1 MFARMLAF
9 LVYPIFMNI
18 KRSLIHRANDSKQTQ
33 KAVALALYCKD
44 KLNVNYIDDFSYNK
58 LHVLTGLHDTTLR
71 KRIKTL
77 LSMGVAFF
85 QKNRLV
91 FAKIKKS
98 QSRNNFTL
106 ETESLN
112 SVKDYEKTVVTL
124 GIATIIRNKEFVKSV
139 TDNLHSPKS
148 LKDLKK
154 AKKLARIYEYTEY
167 VDNGI
172 SYAYMAEKFGCSI
185 KTMVEIVKFA
195 TKKGFLVLKKNV
207 ETFFAHG
214 MCWRLNKNNSQFTF
228 TTKNYAYIVHANS
241 YYKGSAS
248 AW

>member
-1 MFARMLAF
+1 MEENRETAEME
-9 LVYPIFMNI
+9 N
-18 KRSLIHRANDSKQTQ
+18 TQ
-33 KAVALALYCKD
+33 EQEEV
-44 KLNVNYIDDFSYNK
+44 V
-58 LHVLTGLHDTTLR
+58 LHVHRHLYP
-71 KRIKTL
+71 
-77 LSMGVAFF
+77 
-85 QKNRLV
+85 
-91 FAKIKKS
+91 
-98 QSRNNFTL
+98 
-106 ETESLN
+106 E
-112 SVKDYEKTVVTL
+112 EK
-124 GIATIIRNKEFVKSV
+124 E
-139 TDNLHSPKS
+139 
-148 LKDLKK
+148 LKK

-214 MCWRLNKNNSQFTF
+214 ICWRLNKNNSQFTF

-241 YYKGSAS
+241 YSQGEAS

>member
-1 MFARMLAF
+1 
-9 LVYPIFMNI
+9 
-18 KRSLIHRANDSKQTQ
+18 
-33 KAVALALYCKD
+33 
-44 KLNVNYIDDFSYNK
+44 
-58 LHVLTGLHDTTLR
+58 
-71 KRIKTL
+71 
-77 LSMGVAFF
+77 MGVAFF

-91 FAKIKKS
+91 FAKIKNS
-98 QSRNNFTL
+98 QNRNNFTL

-124 GIATIIRNKEFVKSV
+124 GIANIIRNKEFVKSV

-148 LKDLKK
+148 LKELKK

-214 MCWRLNKNNSQFTF
+214 ICWRLNKNNSQFTF

-241 YYKGSAS
+241 YSQGSAS

>member
-1 MFARMLAF
+1 
-9 LVYPIFMNI
+9 MNI
-18 KRSLIHRANDSKQTQ
+18 KRSIIHRANESKQTQ

-58 LHVLTGLHDTTLR
+58 LHVLTGLHDNTLR

-77 LSMGVAFF
+77 LSIGVAFF
-85 QKNRLV
+85 QKKRLV
-91 FAKIKKS
+91 FAKIKNS
-98 QSRNNFTL
+98 QSRNNFTI
-106 ETESLN
+106 ETDSLN
-112 SVKDYEKTVVTL
+112 SVNDYEKAVVTL
-124 GIATIIRNKEFVKSV
+124 GIAIIIRNKEFAKNVS
-139 TDNLHSPKS
+139 DNLHNPKR
-148 LKDLKK
+148 LDDLKK
-154 AKKLARIYEYTEY
+154 AKKLARIYDYTEY

-172 SYAYMAEKFGCSI
+172 SYDYMAEKFCCSI

-195 TKKGFLVLKKNV
+195 TKKGFLAIKKNV

-214 MCWRLNKNNSQFTF
+214 ICWRLNKNNSQFTF

-241 YYKGSAS
+241 YYKGSAL

>member
-1 MFARMLAF
+1 M
-9 LVYPIFMNI
+9 
-18 KRSLIHRANDSKQTQ
+18 
-33 KAVALALYCKD
+33 
-44 KLNVNYIDDFSYNK
+44 
-58 LHVLTGLHDTTLR
+58 
-71 KRIKTL
+71 
-77 LSMGVAFF
+77 
-85 QKNRLV
+85 

-139 TDNLHSPKS
+139 TDNLHSPKC

-195 TKKGFLVLKKNV
+195 VKNEFLVLKNNVEKLFSKNV
-207 ETFFAHG
+207 NHF
-214 MCWRLNKNNSQFTF
+214 LNKYNSIFTF
-228 TTKNYAYIVHANS
+228 STKDYIYKVYANS
-241 YYKGSAS
+241 YTCGRGISWYI
-248 AW
+248 